1 MMRFVFTQHAIIQW
15 LPPIPSISLGEK
27 VNISVS
33 LFLIHKTDIPIL
45 ISEVAGELIGEQPK
59 V

>member
-1 MMRFVFTQHAIIQW
+1 MRFVFLQHTVIQR

-27 VNISVS
+27 VNISMS
-33 LFLIHKTDIPIL
+33 LFLIHKMDIPIL
-45 ISEVAGELIGEQPK
+45 ISEVVGRLICEQPK